1 MTTITLVYK
10 KDNEDN
16 VLLLGGYKDFTLG
29 KRNKIIEEIKQ
40 IELAGYENATL
51 KEVELNGLPTSDEIK
66 DKVNQMMIGRKEIT
80 FDAWGNKY
88 YTQEINLW

>member
-10 KDNEDN
+10 KDSENN

-29 KRNKIIEEIKQ
+29 KRDKIIEEIKK
-40 IELAGYENATL
+40 IELVGYENATL
-51 KEVELNGLPTSDEIK
+51 KELELNGLPTSDEIK

-80 FDAWGNKY
+80 FDTWNNKY
-88 YTQEINLW
+88 YTQKLNLW

>member
-1 MTTITLVYK
+1 MGTITLVYK
-10 KDNEDN
+10 KDSENN

-29 KRNKIIEEIKQ
+29 KRNKIIEEIKK

-51 KEVELNGLPTSDEIK
+51 KELELNGLPTDDEIK
-66 DKVNQMMIGRKEIT
+66 DKVNQMMIGGKEIT

-88 YTQEINLW
+88 HTQEINLW

>member
-10 KDNEDN
+10 KDSEDN

-29 KRNKIIEEIKQ
+29 KRDKIIEEIKK

-51 KEVELNGLPTSDEIK
+51 EELELNGLPTDDEIK
-66 DKVNQMMIGRKEIT
+66 NKVIQMLIVGKEIA
-80 FDAWGNKY
+80 FDTRSNKY
-88 YTQEINLW
+88 YTQKVNLW